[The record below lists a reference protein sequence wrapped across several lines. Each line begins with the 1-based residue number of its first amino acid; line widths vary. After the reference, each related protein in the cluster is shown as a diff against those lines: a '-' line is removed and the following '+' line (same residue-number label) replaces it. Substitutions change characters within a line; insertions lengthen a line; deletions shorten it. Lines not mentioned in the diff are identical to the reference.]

1 MAYVAAIAAVAGA
14 AVSAYGAVKQGQATK
29 EANEYNAQIAEQNA
43 AAAKKK
49 AAYDAETSALEWKQ
63 LLGKQAALYS
73 KAGVDISSG
82 SPLLTMSFQAEQ
94 AERDRQAILYE
105 GKTSSE
111 SALSQASL
119 FRFYGSNASAASTYS
134 ATSSL
139 LSSLAN
145 TYTSSKTTGTTTN
158 NYYY

>member
-14 AVSAYGAVKQGQATK
+14 AVSAYGAVKQGQAQK
-29 EANEYNAQIAEQNA
+29 EANEYNARIAEENA

-49 AAYDAETSALEWKQ
+49 AEYDAETSALEWKQ